1 MLFAGPE
8 LHALPEV
15 NASMSRRGAAVPRY
29 RRYAGP
35 AVLSQGFRP
44 FFLLACGW
52 SVVAVLMWALQLR
65 GFFVLPTALPG
76 SLWHAHTMLAGFL
89 GAALTGYALTAVPN
103 WSGRFPVQGTPLAGL
118 AGLWVLGRA
127 VNLLGGGL
135 PVGWVAAADLALPL
149 VLLFAVGRELARGRG
164 WRGAPV
170 AVGVGG
176 LAVAI
181 AVTHLAPDGARLGQR
196 IGVAAFAGLIA
207 VVGGRLIPSFTG
219 TALRKRGVRPPAAR
233 DHLDRAAEVLATV
246 AALAW
251 AYHPGH
257 PAGSAAAGLAC
268 GANAW
273 RLARWRGWSV
283 GGDPGLWGFH
293 LGYAWLVA
301 GLAAIAAAPPLS
313 AATAVH
319 ALTAGAMG
327 CLPLAVMTRLGLA
340 HAAGRLRPGR
350 PIGVALILVALAA
363 AVRMLAPLDPAFAYT
378 VAAGL
383 WIAGFTLATLYL
395 GAFLLVRRSR
405 AAPA

>member
-1 MLFAGPE
+1 
-8 LHALPEV
+8 
-15 NASMSRRGAAVPRY
+15 MSRRGAAVPRY

-52 SVVAVLMWALQLR
+52 SALAVLVWALQLH
-65 GFFVLPTALPG
+65 GVLVLPTALPG
-76 SLWHAHTMLAGFL
+76 PQWHAHTMLAGFL
-89 GAALTGYALTAVPN
+89 GAALAAYALTAVPN
-103 WSGRFPVQGTPLAGL
+103 WTGRLPVQGAPLAGL
-118 AGLWVLGRA
+118 VGLWALGRA
-127 VNLLGGGL
+127 ANLLGGGMHT
-135 PVGWVAAADLALPL
+135 GWIAAADLALPV
-149 VLLFAVGRELARGRG
+149 VLLVAVGRELVRGRG

-170 AVGVGG
+170 AIGLAG
-176 LAVAI
+176 LAVAV
-181 AVTHLAPDGARLGQR
+181 AVTHLTPEGGRMGQR
-196 IGVAAFAGLIA
+196 LAVAAFIGLIA
-207 VVGGRLIPSFTG
+207 VVGGRLIPSFTA
-219 TALRKRGVRPPAAR
+219 TALRKRGARPPAVR
-233 DHLDRAAEVLATV
+233 DHLDRSAEALAIV

-251 AYHPGH
+251 AVHPDH
-257 PAGSAAAGLAC
+257 PATALTAGLAC
-268 GANAW
+268 AANAW
-273 RLARWRGWSV
+273 RLARWRGWTV
-283 GGDPGLWGFH
+283 GGDPGLWGLH

-301 GLAAIAAAPPLS
+301 GLGAIAATPPVPDAS
-313 AATAVH
+313 AVH

-363 AVRMLAPLDPAFAYT
+363 AVRMLAPLDPTFAYT

-383 WIAGFTLATLYL
+383 WIAGFSLATVYL